1 MSYTK
6 QKSNPTIKTNKTTQ
20 KPDTIKLVMFSETQI
35 DSLIALGKMTEKD
48 KQELEKKGQI
58 KHTKF
63 ANYTEDMKQIHT
75 KVKQVCYV
83 EGSNNG
89 KIFIDKKGNKLQCM
103 FYFRKLNK

>member
-1 MSYTK
+1 MN
-6 QKSNPTIKTNKTTQ
+6 NPTIKTNKTTQ

-48 KQELEKKGQI
+48 KQELEKKCQI

>member
-1 MSYTK
+1 MK
-6 QKSNPTIKTNKTTQ
+6 NPTIKTNTTTQ